1 MAARRTQRSGCG
13 DRSEPSS
20 LIIGRITRPHGI
32 RGEVRVE
39 IHTGDPERFFLLE
52 EVIVSPTAAPVSSC
66 APERS
71 RSGVA
76 AAAQPAGGEPQSGG
90 PGPTGARA
98 AKGDTAPA
106 GVTEARAV
114 QVERVRLHQGVAI
127 LKLAGCDSRNDA
139 ETLRGHWLQVP
150 IEQAIPLEE
159 DEYYL
164 FQLVGLEVRTAEGE
178 VLGELAEVL
187 QTGANDVFVV
197 RGPAGELLLPDIPQ
211 VIQEIDLEA
220 GRMLVQLA
228 PGLRDG

>member
-1 MAARRTQRSGCG
+1 M
-13 DRSEPSS
+13 
-20 LIIGRITRPHGI
+20 
-32 RGEVRVE
+32 
-39 IHTGDPERFFLLE
+39 
-52 EVIVSPTAAPVSSC
+52 
-66 APERS
+66 
-71 RSGVA
+71 
-76 AAAQPAGGEPQSGG
+76 
-90 PGPTGARA
+90 
-98 AKGDTAPA
+98 
-106 GVTEARAV
+106 EARAV
-114 QVERVRLHQGVAI
+114 QVEQVRLHQGVAI
-127 LKLAGCDSRNDA
+127 LKLTGCDSRNDA

-187 QTGANDVFVV
+187 QTGANDVYVV